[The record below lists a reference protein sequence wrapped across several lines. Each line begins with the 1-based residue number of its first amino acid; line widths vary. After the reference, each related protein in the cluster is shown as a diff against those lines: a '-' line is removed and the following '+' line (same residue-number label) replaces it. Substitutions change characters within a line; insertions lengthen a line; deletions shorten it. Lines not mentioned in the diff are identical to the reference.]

1 MDNLA
6 PLGNIVVGVL
16 SVFTI
21 IATALVGILFGSL
34 KTLRDTAN
42 DLRARVLDLEK
53 ERAEDKAK
61 IAEEEAKSKI
71 LQSMVTG
78 KVEWVALTDQLEEHH
93 RQALGWWRTADTNF
107 AAIPNSLAALP
118 EAVHD
123 AVEQALTAVV
133 PVILAQIPRTTD
145 EK

>member
-1 MDNLA
+1 MDSVA
-6 PLGNIVVGVL
+6 PLGDILVGVL
-16 SVFTI
+16 AVFTI

-42 DLRARVLDLEK
+42 DLRARVSDLEK

-93 RQALGWWRTADTNF
+93 RQALGQWAKADNHLS
-107 AAIPNSLAALP
+107 AIPG
-118 EAVHD
+118 AVHD
-123 AVEQALTAVV
+123 AVEQALST
-133 PVILAQIPRTTD
+133 VIPIIVSQLAGRGKD
-145 EK
+145 ED